1 MKQISVLI
9 AVLVLFS
16 CAGTDYIPKTRDV
29 DDTLLVFKCTA
40 KKEINYEYGFDY
52 RLYIEESSGREH
64 HFNIYPTR
72 REFVVVRSLPPGE
85 YTITK
90 FVTFYKTG
98 GTAGP
103 QYPININV
111 SLKPRMITVSP
122 IGIDVIL
129 KRSDDKRYLYI
140 QYSSF
145 SNLLVSDFEKVV
157 EKLKTDED
165 TAGWDFVDFVPV
177 FAE

>member
-1 MKQISVLI
+1 
-9 AVLVLFS
+9 
-16 CAGTDYIPKTRDV
+16 
-29 DDTLLVFKCTA
+29 
-40 KKEINYEYGFDY
+40 
-52 RLYIEESSGREH
+52 
-64 HFNIYPTR
+64 
-72 REFVVVRSLPPGE
+72 
-85 YTITK
+85 
-90 FVTFYKTG
+90 
-98 GTAGP
+98 
-103 QYPININV
+103 
-111 SLKPRMITVSP
+111 MITVSP